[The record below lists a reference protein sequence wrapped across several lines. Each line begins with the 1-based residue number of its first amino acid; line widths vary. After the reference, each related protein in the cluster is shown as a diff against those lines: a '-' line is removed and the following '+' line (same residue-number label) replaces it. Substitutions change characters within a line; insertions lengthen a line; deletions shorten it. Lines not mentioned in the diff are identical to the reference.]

1 MQTFNTF
8 PHATVIDTTAFV
20 SLLWQNDTNHLRA
33 KAQYERLL
41 DIHAKLYT
49 SNYLV
54 LEVENW
60 IQEHTKGEIFLDIL
74 SSTKGLIDVV
84 YIDRNLHEQAMQHL
98 KSNKESYATVTDWTT
113 VVLATRLKAKIFSFN
128 QKLANLGALLI
139 PYGE

>member
-1 MQTFNTF
+1 MQTFNIF
-8 PHATVIDTTAFV
+8 PHATVIDTTAFT

-60 IQEHTKGEIFLDIL
+60 IQEHKKGEIILDML
-74 SSTKGLIDVV
+74 RSTKSLIEVV
-84 YIDRNLHEQAMQHL
+84 YIDRNLHEQAIQHL
-98 KSNKESYATVTDWTT
+98 KSSKESDVTVTDWTT
-113 VVLATRLKAKIFSFN
+113 VVLATRLKAKTFSFN
-128 QKLANLGALLI
+128 QKLANIGALLI
-139 PYGE
+139 PFGE